1 MKEQKN
7 KNTSFTKVIRTAKK
21 QTKNIARYTN
31 NYCLADFQGAPEV
44 SSSKVSERY
53 TRLV

>member
-1 MKEQKN
+1 MKEQEHIIYKN
-7 KNTSFTKVIRTAKK
+7 SYEANKK
-21 QTKNIARYTN
+21 IARYTN
-31 NYCLADFQGAPEV
+31 NYCVADFQGAPEV